1 MKELPMALFK
11 NYKAEHA
18 AKKAALER
26 GDIDISSLDSELA
39 TARNIEENKHTLYGK
54 IAIATAFLMCAFHIY
69 TGIFGLLDAISQRG
83 FHMAFAITILLL
95 TQPLSKKAFKGKF
108 QSNKPVALVMGIFDI
123 LMIVGVWAAVY
134 ISRVEYLGKSAKAGE
149 VTIWATYAGGILL
162 FIVLEATRR
171 SLGNIMPTLAI
182 IFLAYA
188 LAGPYLPYEI
198 AHRGYSFG
206 RIFEFLSTN
215 ADGLFGTTLSVSATV
230 IFMFVAFG
238 AFLEASG
245 CSDFINNMAIS
256 MTGRI
261 KSGPALSAVV
271 ASAIM
276 GTINGSAVAN
286 VVGTGTFT
294 IPLMKS
300 RGYKSEFAGGVESV
314 ASTGGQI
321 LPPIMGSGAF
331 LMVAF
336 TEVNYLTIAASAVI
350 PAVLYFIGCAAA
362 VVAQAEIAEI
372 ERTPEEDIPKTW
384 AVFKDGYFYLI
395 IIGILLYLLIIAA
408 MSPLRSALYATLSIP
423 VVMLVDKK
431 KRYTFK
437 QIPSSMAKAG
447 FNSMSVVLG
456 CACAGIV
463 VAMVALTG
471 IGVVFGDMMIKLS
484 GGNVFLSLLYTAMA
498 CIILGM
504 GLPTTA
510 AYVIAASILGP
521 ALTKVGIPL
530 LNAHLFIF
538 YFACLSAITPPV
550 ALAAYAGAGIA
561 KCNPM
566 TTAIEAC
573 KIGFAGFVVPFIFA
587 YNPAMLLQGSFL
599 EILGI
604 TVTALVGVVAM
615 SFAFQGWYIVNIGM
629 LPRLILLTTGLGM
642 VVPGVVTD
650 FTGIGGV
657 AIVTLYALAKKKKL
671 NSGAAA

>member
-1 MKELPMALFK
+1 MALFK
-11 NYKAEHA
+11 NMKAEQE
-18 AKKAALER
+18 AKKAALEH

-39 TARNIEENKHTLYGK
+39 AARSVEESKHTLRGK
-54 IAIATAFLMCAFHIY
+54 IAIAVAFLMCAFHIY
-69 TGIFGLLDAISQRG
+69 TGIFGLWDQISQRG
-83 FHMAFAITILLL
+83 FHMAFAITLLLL
-95 TQPLSKKAFKGKF
+95 TQPLSKKAFKGRFKD
-108 QSNKPVALVMGIFDI
+108 NKSVATLMDIFDI
-123 LMIVGVWAAVY
+123 LLVVAVWTAVY
-134 ISRVEYLGKSAKAGE
+134 ISRVEYLGKSSKAGA
-149 VTIWATYAGGILL
+149 VTIMATYAGGILL

-182 IFLAYA
+182 VFIAYA
-188 LAGPYLPYEI
+188 LAGPYLPFEI

-238 AFLEASG
+238 AFLEVSG
-245 CSDFINNMAIS
+245 CSDFINNIAIS

-300 RGYKSEFAGGVESV
+300 RGYKPEFAGGVESV

-321 LPPIMGSGAF
+321 LPPVMGSGAF

-336 TEVNYLTIAASAVI
+336 TEVPYLQIAAAAAI

-372 ERTPEEDIPKTW
+372 ERTPEDEIPKTW

-395 IIGILLYLLIIAA
+395 IIGVLLYFLLIAA
-408 MSPLRSALYATLSIP
+408 MSPLRSALWATLAIP
-423 VVMLVDKK
+423 FIMLVDKR
-431 KRYTFK
+431 KRFTFK

-447 FNSMSVVLG
+447 FSSMSVVLG

-471 IGVVFGDMMIKLS
+471 IGVVFGDMMIKAS
-484 GGNVFLSLLYTAMA
+484 GGRVFLSLLYTAMA

-510 AYVIAASILGP
+510 AYVIGASILGP
-521 ALTKVGIPL
+521 ALTKIGIPL

-573 KIGFAGFVVPFIFA
+573 KIGFAGFIVPFIFA
-587 YNPAMLLQGSFL
+587 YNPAMLLQGDIIDIIGVTF
-599 EILGI
+599 
-604 TVTALVGVVAM
+604 TALFGVVAM
-615 SFAFQGWYIVNIGM
+615 SMGFQGWLIVKLGII
-629 LPRLILLTTGLGM
+629 PRLILIASGMGM
-642 VVPGVVTD
+642 VVPGTITD
-650 FTGIGGV
+650 ITGMGGILLV
-657 AIVTLYALAKKKKL
+657 ALYAMSKKKKL
-671 NSGAAA
+671 NTGAAA